1 MEIVRTR
8 NLESATSETPLTTLN
23 KSDAKIFREVSM
35 GGRFEKYGNV
45 KRKVQMRKN
54 RLKSP
59 ALQQRRKD
67 KPLKGSRKS
76 KVGRG
81 VKSGSR

>member
-1 MEIVRTR
+1 
-8 NLESATSETPLTTLN
+8 
-23 KSDAKIFREVSM
+23 M